1 MRKRF
6 VPVVAVLMALAMSV
20 TAFAAEQ
27 PQTVI
32 GTEDGGT
39 TITITDITPRED
51 ETDEQ
56 KEKQSADGFKV
67 GSYYPVEIQTA
78 EDNGYQLLVKTFI
91 VPQGVSPEALIEEA
105 LIRRGVQYQVS
116 DVLRRELEGSSETKT
131 VSETVTMPAESDEK
145 DELLDLFDA
154 DMSYSVDGFSGTLL
168 LNEHS
173 ITAEA
178 TDTEGYSY
186 TLKDV
191 KEYTGLERNDP
202 YYVPKTAEKYG
213 VTLQLADI
221 EWTPMASGSDNSDT
235 PSLFKATATYTGT
248 AWGSKETDFLATAT
262 YSGEVN
268 RATAG
273 EVVYSIIY
281 EEVPAPIVSDE
292 QGNSFAEGVNWRGTL
307 LAVVGFF
314 AGAAAIAVAAYG
326 IKSLL
331 YKHDKKAEDYDQER
345 QINDHYAH
353 RPDMDLP
360 DMLYDM
366 DRGLEDDR

>member
-56 KEKQSADGFKV
+56 KEKQSANGFKV

-145 DELLDLFDA
+145 DELLALFDA
-154 DMSYSVDGFSGTLL
+154 DMAYSEDGFSGTLL

-248 AWGSKETDFLATAT
+248 AWGTKETDFLATAT
-262 YSGEVN
+262 YSGEVS
-268 RATAG
+268 RGTAG

-281 EEVPAPIVSDE
+281 EEIPTVVELPDTSFLADFDWGIVIWVIIAA
-292 QGNSFAEGVNWRGTL
+292 GLAAAGY
-307 LAVVGFF
+307 LAV
-314 AGAAAIAVAAYG
+314 
-326 IKSLL
+326 KWLL
-331 YKHDKKAEDYDQER
+331 CKRRENAEER
-345 QINDHYAH
+345 EVERMRNAPYAN
-353 RPDMDLP
+353 RPAMDLP
-360 DMLYDM
+360 DMLDEM

>member
-1 MRKRF
+1 MRKKF

-32 GTEDGGT
+32 GTEDGGA

-56 KEKQSADGFKV
+56 KEKQSANGFKV

-116 DVLRRELEGSSETKT
+116 DVLRRELEGSNETKT

-145 DELLDLFDA
+145 DELLALFDA

-173 ITAEA
+173 ITAET

-262 YSGEVN
+262 YSGEVS
-268 RATAG
+268 RTTAG

-281 EEVPAPIVSDE
+281 EEIPTVVELPDTSFLSDFDWKIVIWVIVAA
-292 QGNSFAEGVNWRGTL
+292 GLAAGGY
-307 LAVVGFF
+307 LAV
-314 AGAAAIAVAAYG
+314 
-326 IKSLL
+326 KWLL
-331 YKHDKKAEDYDQER
+331 RKRRENAEER
-345 QINDHYAH
+345 EIERMRNDPYAN
-353 RPDMDLP
+353 RPAMDLP
-360 DMLYDM
+360 EMLDEM
-366 DRGLEDDR
+366 DRGLEDER